1 MQNVD
6 IGERRT
12 NDSMDAHHRQ
22 VRRARSGRR
31 LRRAEPPQVDQR
43 IGNPFEA
50 KVPRLYALKAKQQP
64 LELIL
69 PGERALNHEP
79 QLVDGGIEDALRS
92 RLWPLSIAR
101 VLRDV
106 GHHATVEDQTS

>member
-6 IGERRT
+6 IGKLRT

-43 IGNPFEA
+43 IGNPFETQ
-50 KVPRLYALKAKQQP
+50 VP
-64 LELIL
+64 
-69 PGERALNHEP
+69 
-79 QLVDGGIEDALRS
+79 
-92 RLWPLSIAR
+92 
-101 VLRDV
+101 
-106 GHHATVEDQTS
+106 